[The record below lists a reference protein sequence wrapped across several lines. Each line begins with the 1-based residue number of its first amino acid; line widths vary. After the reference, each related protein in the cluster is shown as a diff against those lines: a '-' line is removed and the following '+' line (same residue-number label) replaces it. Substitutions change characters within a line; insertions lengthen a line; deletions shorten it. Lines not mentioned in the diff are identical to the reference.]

1 MPSLHL
7 SHAIPCFTDQQPATQ
22 LALSNTEK
30 GQRHIYN
37 LKKGRQIYI
46 FIYVFILKVPEIRK
60 GQESSVDVVDAMQ
73 YAVNTTCIAGS

>member
-7 SHAIPCFTDQQPATQ
+7 SHAIPCSTDQQPATH
-22 LALSNTEK
+22 LAFSNTDK
-30 GQRHIYN
+30 GQRHIYG
-37 LKKGRQIYI
+37 LKKGRQRYI

-60 GQESSVDVVDAMQ
+60 GQETSVDVVDAMQ